1 MQAIIGI
8 FVVLGLAWA
17 LSEHRRE
24 VRWLPILVILGIQLV
39 IAATLIRVP
48 FITQHVNHLN
58 VVVNAISSATSEGT
72 SFVFDY
78 LGGGQLPFELKS
90 ESPPYIFATQL
101 LPQILVFAVL
111 VAILWYWRVLPML
124 IKGIAWVLQRT
135 VRIGGAV
142 SVAAAASFFV
152 GMVESPMMIRGYLK
166 SITRSEFFIVITC
179 GMSTVAGSMMVLY
192 VLVLGDVV
200 ESSLGHI
207 VSASILNIFGSILIA
222 SVMVPDD
229 RITTAGEVE
238 DAYKY
243 NSFFDALTRGAT
255 DGTKVVI
262 NIIAMLIVFI
272 SLVALINQVLG
283 LISIGGEPLTLQRI
297 AAIVFQP
304 FTWCMG
310 IPWSD
315 ANSAGHLMGTKLV
328 INELVAYD
336 QLGRTGGELTMR
348 SNLILTYAICGFTN
362 VGSVGILIGGISSL
376 VPERRKDLLSLAPR
390 TLISG
395 TLVAMLTGSI
405 VGVVSIV
412 G

>member
-111 VAILWYWRVLPML
+111 VAILWYWRVLPLL
-124 IKGIAWVLQRT
+124 IKGIAWLLQRT

-315 ANSAGHLMGTKLV
+315 ANSAGNLMGTKLV

-405 VGVVSIV
+405 VGLVSIV

>member
-8 FVVLGLAWA
+8 FVVLGLACA

-48 FITQHVNHLN
+48 FIAQHLNHLN

-78 LGGGQLPFELKS
+78 LGGGQLPFELTS

-124 IKGIAWVLQRT
+124 IKGVAWILQRT

-166 SITRSEFFIVITC
+166 SITRSEFFVVITC

-200 ESSLGHI
+200 DSSLGHI

-238 DAYKY
+238 DVYKY

-297 AAIVFQP
+297 TAIVFQP

-315 ANSAGHLMGTKLV
+315 ANSAGNLMATKLV
-328 INELVAYD
+328 INELVAYE
-336 QLGRTGGELTMR
+336 QLGRTGGELTTR
-348 SNLILTYAICGFTN
+348 SSLILTYAICGFTN